1 MTESVLFLNRSAV
14 RACVAA
20 LDVSAVIADV
30 LRDHTAKCAVIPE
43 EGYLAWTNA
52 SGAYCRSIAM
62 LGGLQRSS
70 EAVYGLKVI
79 NAAVSNP
86 QHGLERAGGFSFLFD
101 TQTARAKVI
110 AEAGYLSAVRTA
122 GYSMLSI
129 EQLGPA
135 SWDSA
140 SLIGC
145 GTQAEVHVDM
155 LVERFPGFRYLSVFD
170 LDRARAEQFMEKVTE
185 KYLGLRV
192 RVTGTARDA
201 IRSGQVVITVTTSSS
216 AYIPATWIEPGS
228 FIAHVS
234 LDDLMEDALRSV
246 EALYVDDVDLVRNNP
261 RRILGR
267 LLQAGSVFWP
277 ADDTSR
283 VGSATVTA
291 ITGTLGMVLGEMCPI
306 VRPSTGYVVSNP
318 FGMSILDV
326 GLIAAVH
333 RQALL
338 QCLGQVL
345 ELH

>member
-20 LDVSAVIADV
+20 LDISAVIADV
-30 LRDHTAKCAVIPE
+30 LRDHAAKCAVIPE
-43 EGYLAWTNA
+43 EGYLAWPNA
-52 SGAYCRSIAM
+52 NGAYCRSIAM
-62 LGGLQRSS
+62 LGGLRGSIG
-70 EAVYGLKVI
+70 AVYGLKVI
-79 NAAVSNP
+79 KAAVSNP
-86 QHGLERAGGFSFLFD
+86 QYGLERAGGFSFLFD

-122 GYSMLSI
+122 GYSVLSI

-145 GTQAEVHVDM
+145 GTQAEVHVEM
-155 LVERFPGFRYLSVFD
+155 LIKYFPGFRYLSVFD
-170 LDRARAEQFMEKVTE
+170 LDRARAEQFKEKVAE

-192 RVTGTARDA
+192 GVTGTARDA
-201 IRSGQVVITVTTSSS
+201 VRSGQVVITVTTSSS

-228 FIAHVS
+228 FVAHVA
-234 LDDLMEDALRSV
+234 LADLMEDVFHSA

-267 LLQAGSVFWP
+267 LLQTGSVVWP

-283 VGSATVTA
+283 VAGSATVTA

-306 VRPSTGYVVSNP
+306 YGRRRATW
-318 FGMSILDV
+318 
-326 GLIAAVH
+326 
-333 RQALL
+333 
-338 QCLGQVL
+338 
-345 ELH
+345 